1 VGAKSEGGGAFI
13 PSVGNLNVFFVGYV
27 FKFGGRVMEAWPAWD
42 VGTKTIKI
50 AGAFTME
57 ELNGIFI

>member
-1 VGAKSEGGGAFI
+1 
-13 PSVGNLNVFFVGYV
+13 VFFVGYV

-57 ELNGIFI
+57 ELNNIFI